1 MGNSYHDHD
10 QGKNSPFKVQQF
22 SLTETEK
29 NKRTI

>member
-1 MGNSYHDHD
+1 MGNSYYD

-22 SLTETEK
+22 SVQETEK

>member
-1 MGNSYHDHD
+1 MGNSYHD

-22 SLTETEK
+22 SLKETEK